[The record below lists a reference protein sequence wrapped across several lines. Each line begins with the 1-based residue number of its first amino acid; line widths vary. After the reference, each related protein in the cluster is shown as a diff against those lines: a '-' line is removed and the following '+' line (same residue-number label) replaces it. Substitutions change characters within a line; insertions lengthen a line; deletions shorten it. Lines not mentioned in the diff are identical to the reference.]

1 MLKDLPGVGRNL
13 QDHYGSFLTPFLFD
27 PPARL
32 REEPSPVQS
41 WLEYAA
47 NSSGTM
53 SSIGYEGYM
62 LLVSNHT
69 RTERGEPEWPDLQT
83 FFSGAHNTFMKAGLT
98 ELFNL
103 KEQVVEKYLDK
114 YEGQDRLTLAN
125 MLVRPY
131 SRGTVTLQSDDPLT
145 PLLFDPNYFGDER
158 DMKILIEG
166 AKRGTKI
173 LEESYSLQEMDTRLA
188 HTAFPGCENLALK
201 SDAYW
206 ECYHRQWTVT
216 VWHPTSTCAMGE
228 KSDPDAVVDSE
239 LRVIGT
245 ENLRVADAS
254 IIPIIPAGNTNAPCI
269 MIGEMAADIIKET
282 WKGSL

>member
-1 MLKDLPGVGRNL
+1 MLKDLPGVGSNL

-32 REEPSPVQS
+32 REEPYPVYS
-41 WLEYAA
+41 WLEYVA

-53 SSIGYEGYM
+53 TSIGYEGYM

-69 RTERGEPEWPDLQT
+69 KTERGEPDWPDLQT
-83 FFSGAHNTFMKAGLT
+83 SFSGAHNTFMKTGLT

-114 YEGQDRLTLAN
+114 YEGQYRLTLAN

-131 SRGTVTLQSDDPLT
+131 SRGTVTLQSADPRT

-158 DMKILIEG
+158 DMKILIE
-166 AKRGTKI
+166 
-173 LEESYSLQEMDTRLA
+173 
-188 HTAFPGCENLALK
+188 
-201 SDAYW
+201 W
-206 ECYHRQWTVT
+206 ECYQRRWTVT
-216 VWHPTSTCAMGE
+216 VWHPTSTCAMGK

-254 IIPIIPAGNTNAPCI
+254 IMPIIPAGNTNAPCI
-269 MIGEMAADIIKET
+269 MIGEMAADIIREA
-282 WKGSL
+282 WKGSR